1 MKAMIAMGV
10 SLGIVGLLFTIYCNV
25 QLKTAKCQTYS
36 VDHTEK
42 IKEVDYVIVPGCLV
56 YKSGKPSYA
65 LEDRLNGALRLYQEK
80 KVQKIILSGAA
91 RENKTGK
98 IFLTNRNVAEEDIL
112 IDDGGLDT
120 YSTIYR
126 CKEAFP
132 NKRFIVCTQQKY
144 FKRTGYLISKLG
156 MKSLSKGVKVDVLDG
171 IVTVTLALNM
181 SYGYSIKDIT
191 AKVQEKVKAAIE
203 NMTGLEVADVN
214 IRVAGV
220 DVPEEA

>member
-1 MKAMIAMGV
+1 MKAMIVMGV

-25 QLKTAKCQTYS
+25 QLKTAKRQTYS

-171 IVTVTLALNM
+171 IVTVSLALNLN
-181 SYGYSIKDIT
+181 YGYSIKDIT
-191 AKVQEKVKAAIE
+191 SKVQEKVKTAIE

-220 DVPEEA
+220 EIPEEA

>member
-1 MKAMIAMGV
+1 MVGKIMKAMIVMGV
-10 SLGIVGLLFTIYCNV
+10 SLGTVGLLFTIYCNV
-25 QLKTAKCQTYS
+25 QLKTAKRQTYS

-80 KVQKIILSGAA
+80 KVPKIILSGAA

-156 MKSLSKGVKVDVLDG
+156 M
-171 IVTVTLALNM
+171 N
-181 SYGYSIKDIT
+181 GY
-191 AKVQEKVKAAIE
+191 
-203 NMTGLEVADVN
+203 
-214 IRVAGV
+214 
-220 DVPEEA
+220 